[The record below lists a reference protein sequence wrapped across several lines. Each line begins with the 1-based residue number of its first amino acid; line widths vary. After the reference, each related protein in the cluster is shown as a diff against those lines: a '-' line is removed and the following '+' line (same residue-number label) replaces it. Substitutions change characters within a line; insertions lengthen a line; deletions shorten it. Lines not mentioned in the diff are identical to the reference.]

1 MLNVKP
7 SQNRNADRSDEQPGR
22 PAGDR
27 PVLEREL
34 LDEMTNWS
42 PKDRGGVFKNW
53 HRHALSLVH
62 LNVLTELEAEG
73 PLSMRRLAEAMDV
86 SDASATGIVDRM
98 EKRGL
103 VERRHGVD
111 DRRVVLVHPTEAGR
125 QVFTSIAAHRREG
138 LSLIL
143 AELTAVEIA
152 GLLVGMRAIHAA
164 RNRVFLAEARAA
176 GEPAPADEAVGSAEP
191 AAQAAATG
199 DAAAQAVQAV
209 DRTSSITRSPTE

>member
-1 MLNVKP
+1 MLNVKS
-7 SQNRNADRSDEQPGR
+7 SQNEHVDRSDEQPGR

-111 DRRVVLVHPTEAGR
+111 DRRVVLVHPTDAGR

-138 LSLIL
+138 LSQIL

-164 RNRVFLAEARAA
+164 RNRVFLAQAGAA
-176 GEPAPADEAVGSAEP
+176 DSADP
-191 AAQAAATG
+191 AANAA
-199 DAAAQAVQAV
+199 DPAANVV
-209 DRTSSITRSPTE
+209 DRASSITRSPTE